1 MTPNLS
7 ASDYAMNAYN
17 WLRER
22 GIAHKDAMLLANVLM
37 IQFNDTMMLQ
47 EFDGV
52 REQLNKR
59 VSN

>member
-1 MTPNLS
+1 MHPNLS
-7 ASDYAMNAYN
+7 AAEYAMNVYD
-17 WLRER
+17 WLRSK
-22 GIAHKDAMLLANVLM
+22 GIEHVEAMLLANVLM

-52 REQLNKR
+52 REQLNRR